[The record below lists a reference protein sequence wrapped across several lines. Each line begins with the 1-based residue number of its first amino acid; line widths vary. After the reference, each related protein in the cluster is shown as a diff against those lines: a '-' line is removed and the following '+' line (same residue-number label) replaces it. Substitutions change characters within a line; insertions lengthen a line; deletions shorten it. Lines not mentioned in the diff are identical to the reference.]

1 MTRSLLLLLTVLG
14 LTGCVRPVDLP
25 SWLDRLAFQ
34 RLGGTLFSSPDTLTM
49 KEIHL
54 DNGSLAGREII
65 VEGQVAEMS
74 EYFTFIVLADDT
86 ARMLVVLTDLDQ
98 AANALHAEAPSV
110 VRVLGVVESGK
121 KGLPLIRARSF
132 SVVHDPAP
140 EAAKI

>member
-1 MTRSLLLLLTVLG
+1 MVRLFALLIALSA
-14 LTGCVRPVDLP
+14 TGCVPP
-25 SWLDRLAFQ
+25 AEIPAWLDRVAFQ
-34 RLGGTLFSSPDTLTM
+34 RLGGTLFSAPDTLTM

-65 VEGQVAEMS
+65 VEGHVAEMS
-74 EYFTFIVLADDT
+74 EYFTFMVLADDT
-86 ARMLVVLTDLDQ
+86 ARMLIVLTDMDQ
-98 AANALHAEAPSV
+98 AASDLHAQAPSV